1 MLQAEPFTNAAADPA
16 EAGYNYV
23 MPANVNPAEKETW
36 KKSETDAAASKCL
49 HVNSVSRQVVL
60 RRTLRVKMF
69 SKGQDVQPSTKVR
82 EGRCMVNG
90 ARSGLRMLRLV
101 NTPVADEY
109 EIRSSAGGCWQP
121 EPEASAGD
129 AATADDGVSIIS
141 VSSASSSSAVLQRWR
156 I

>member
-49 HVNSVSRQVVL
+49 HVNSVSRQVV
-60 RRTLRVKMF
+60 T
-69 SKGQDVQPSTKVR
+69 SHTKGQDVQPITKVR

>member
-49 HVNSVSRQVVL
+49 HVNSVSRQVV
-60 RRTLRVKMF
+60 TPHT
-69 SKGQDVQPSTKVR
+69 KGQDVQPITKVR

-121 EPEASAGD
+121 EPEASVGD

>member
-49 HVNSVSRQVVL
+49 HVNSVSRQVV
-60 RRTLRVKMF
+60 TPHT
-69 SKGQDVQPSTKVR
+69 KGQDVQPSTKVR